1 MRLRTLVI
9 WLAVVA
15 VVVAGA
21 FAMRGDG
28 HRKLAK
34 YMSSMHGGGR

>member
-1 MRLRTLVI
+1 MRIRTLVI
-9 WLAVVA
+9 WLVVIT

-21 FAMRGDG
+21 LAMRGDG

-34 YMSSMHGGGR
+34 YMSSMHGR